1 MLVPLIVVVII
12 MIVGLVIVQMKN
24 SKPTTTVNVPVT
36 IEPPETPVDPVKLDR
51 VKEIVKTLE
60 KEESISPSTTG
71 SVPSPPPPSSPEGM
85 IANAEAK
92 TEQVEV
98 SRDALLADIGDENT
112 SAKVK
117 LLETAKKLIV
127 KSETKNVAII
137 ATVLK
142 EQATIKREI
151 SQEKVYKTIAK
162 LKKLDLKAA
171 ENAVLIRTKRDNVSK
186 MNESIV
192 KLAREA
198 EELKI
203 VQAAKAKQLAE
214 DLQKKKIQADLKIQA
229 ANQAAEQAKKDKAD
243 RAAAFRAK
251 MAKYAEDKLA
261 AEATVAKKERDA
273 KIARALEIALKNKAL
288 KLEAEA
294 EMKRIL
300 DEQRI
305 KNQELA
311 EGERVKMEAAEG
323 ARQVQIEENN
333 EKMEEAKNKRE
344 EEEAKTAEAKAE
356 LEEQILIQK
365 EEAEEL
371 RLNEEERMA
380 DIENRRLE
388 AETEAAEVLVE
399 ETERQKELEKE
410 NREIRLEQEDII
422 RETEEERAAEA
433 EEAEEA
439 YAMEQTQY
447 DELQEQLAE
456 EEEEYLADQATEALA
471 SKTEYDATIA
481 ADTASI
487 NEALDE
493 NATASQT
500 AETSLVANTATE
512 EELLAGAT
520 ITQQQ
525 SESSG
530 GVSGASGAGGTGASF
545 FCLSAERVP
554 ETDDAGNNVVDA
566 SGNIQYV
573 PFGGSRDDQQPTILE
588 TTCVEECRPIRGGER
603 CEDVCT
609 DKSVPN
615 PLYTPPPTWNGNMDE
630 SVCAAIDGFN
640 WTATGKYTE
649 AQSQAVANRKFLG
662 CLLNTMKGNVDGFG
676 NERPKPCPD
685 ETWKLLNPGHP
696 EKMEEKKMASK
707 AFLKDFDQ
715 EEPFFKDGLPG
726 HTGSIPYLC
735 IHDGESDK
743 TMAKVVNCIT
753 KGGATHHGK
762 ATDDEVA
769 NSMSVNDRNALIAR
783 NESKTRADKR
793 ELYLKEMDIARDKNN
808 EIRGRMLARRAQEK
822 EDYLESLRSDCKFE
836 YSKTVKSGLKQYY
849 AAISNAD
856 QFSPGV
862 KAKKIQDA
870 QRFLL
875 LDPSSQNCLPCDPYT
890 KEYLN
895 IIKEPSDPGKKSCPT
910 DKIRKTACTPIMT
923 CKELTQK
930 MNQVTQDRHEALLA
944 LETRNK
950 TELKELLKYA
960 RAERTARGSYDRQV
974 KRLDTVITASQ
985 KTRYDTKLAEKK
997 KVWDAAAKEYNG
1009 EGQKLFSAYYTELIS
1024 IPKQLQYC
1032 AVRSLT
1038 GNPIEL
1044 RRTKRVDSLNK
1055 KYFGNNLPYD
1065 FSIVGEGE
1073 VLAPDKFAIL
1083 ASTYPD
1089 VSRLINVPG
1098 KSRSGFSGVPTSSAG
1113 PGYVTATNGEY
1124 TSFSDSEKIK
1134 DFVYG
1139 SAEVEA
1145 RHGNGEVYRN
1155 GRTSYHAV
1163 HDGNLGT
1170 TYILHKSPASRYHN
1184 GRRELNKQQGSF
1196 QIESGGRLVLLH
1208 AKKARKDEHLKDA
1221 NNKLRYG
1228 TKQKVTYSDCAYK
1241 QRQRKRSYNRSK
1253 RKYEYSYSMK
1263 CVKGNVTSIV
1273 EDTTK
1278 PIKKYTYYTRK
1289 DQKTEL
1295 YNFNDTSTGY
1305 TLIANFATNDFWLV
1319 SGKGKYFSVA
1329 DGRVHSL
1336 DKSLKC
1342 KITEPVI
1349 SNAIGGY
1356 QGMKKHIQSCFDKS
1370 NFDCVDV
1377 YRKRNALSLNYR
1389 KYHQTGYSFHKLI
1402 LWDGGY

>member
-24 SKPTTTVNVPVT
+24 SKLTTIVNVPVT

-51 VKEIVKTLE
+51 VKDIVKTLE

-71 SVPSPPPPSSPEGM
+71 N
-85 IANAEAK
+85 I
-92 TEQVEV
+92 
-98 SRDALLADIGDENT
+98 
-112 SAKVK
+112 
-117 LLETAKKLIV
+117 ETAKKLIA

-151 SQEKVYKTIAK
+151 SQEKVYETTAK

-171 ENAVLIRTKRDNVSK
+171 ENAALIRTKRDNVSK

-203 VQAAKAKQLAE
+203 VQDAKAKQLAE

-229 ANQAAEQAKKDKAD
+229 ASQAAEQAKKDKAD
-243 RAAAFRAK
+243 RAAAFRDK

-261 AEATVAKKERDA
+261 AEAAVAKKERDA

-305 KNQELA
+305 KNEELA
-311 EGERVKMEAAEG
+311 ESERIKLEAAEE
-323 ARQVQIEENN
+323 ARQIQIEENN

-380 DIENRRLE
+380 DIEDRRLAAE
-388 AETEAAEVLVE
+388 AEAAEVLVE
-399 ETERQKELEKE
+399 ETERQKELEIE
-410 NREIRLEQEDII
+410 NKEIRLEQEDII
-422 RETEEERAAEA
+422 RETEEEREAERVEA
-433 EEAEEA
+433 EEVYE
-439 YAMEQTQY
+439 MEQIEY

-456 EEEEYLADQATEALA
+456 EEKEYLADQAAEAIA
-471 SKTEYDATIA
+471 SKTDYDATIA

-493 NATASQT
+493 NATASQA
-500 AETSLVANTATE
+500 AETNLVANTDTE
-512 EELLAGAT
+512 EDLLARAE

-525 SESSG
+525 SETGG
-530 GVSGASGAGGTGASF
+530 GVSDVSGGGGVAASF

-554 ETDDAGNNVVDA
+554 ETDDAGNNIVDA
-566 SGNIQYV
+566 DGNIQYI
-573 PFGGSRDDQQPTILE
+573 PFGGSRDDTQQPTVLE
-588 TTCVEECRPIRGGER
+588 TTCVEECHQTRGGER
-603 CEDVCT
+603 CDDVCT
-609 DKSVPN
+609 DESVPN

-630 SVCAAIDGFN
+630 SVCADIDGFN
-640 WTATGKYTE
+640 WTSTNKYTE
-649 AQSQAVANRKFLG
+649 AQSQAIDNRKFLG
-662 CLLNTMKGNVDGFG
+662 CLLSP
-676 NERPKPCPD
+676 EPCTQ
-685 ETWKLLNPGHP
+685 ESWGMMTVGLGGQAYAR
-696 EKMEEKKMASK
+696 KMHDSIKIKKD
-707 AFLKDFDQ
+707 FLKDFDK
-715 EEPFFKDGLPG
+715 EEPFFKEGLPG
-726 HTGSIPYLC
+726 HPASSSYLC

-743 TMAKVVNCIT
+743 TMAKVVNCVT

-783 NESKTRADKR
+783 NENKRRADAKAA
-793 ELYLKEMDIARDKNN
+793 YDKARDVAIDKNN
-808 EIRGRMLARRAQEK
+808 ELRARMLARRAQEK

-856 QFSPGV
+856 QLSPGA
-862 KAKKIQDA
+862 KAKRIQDA

-910 DKIRKTACTPIMT
+910 EKIRKTACTPIMT

-974 KRLDTVITASQ
+974 KRIDTVITASQ
-985 KTRYDTKLAEKK
+985 KARYDTKLAEKK

-1009 EGQKLFSAYYTELIS
+1009 EGQKLFSAYYDELIS

-1055 KYFGNNLPYD
+1055 KYFGNNSPFD

-1083 ASTYPD
+1083 ASTYPATKKH
-1089 VSRLINVPG
+1089 SR
-1098 KSRSGFSGVPTSSAG
+1098 FSGNATSLSG
-1113 PGYVTATNGEY
+1113 PGYVTATNGQY

-1134 DFVYG
+1134 DTFYE

-1163 HDGNLGT
+1163 HDGNNGT
-1170 TYILHKSPASRYHN
+1170 TYILHKSPASRYNN

-1196 QIESGGRLVLLH
+1196 QIESGGKLVLLH
-1208 AKKARKDEHLKDA
+1208 AKKARDEDHLKDA

-1228 TKQKVTYSDCAYK
+1228 TKRKVTYSDCAYK
-1241 QRQRKRSYNRSK
+1241 RRQRKRSYNRST
-1253 RKYEYSYSMK
+1253 RKYEYTYDNV
-1263 CVKGNVTSIV
+1263 CVKGNVTSTV

-1370 NFDCVDV
+1370 NSDCVDV
-1377 YRKRNALSLNYR
+1377 YRKRNALGVNYR
-1389 KYHQTGYSFHKLI
+1389 KYRQTGYNFNKLI

>member
-1 MLVPLIVVVII
+1 MLVPLIVVIII
-12 MIVGLVIVQMKN
+12 MIVGLVIVQTKN
-24 SKPTTTVNVPVT
+24 SKPTTTVNIPVT
-36 IEPPETPVDPVKLDR
+36 IEPPEIPVDPVKLDR

-71 SVPSPPPPSSPEGM
+71 N
-85 IANAEAK
+85 I
-92 TEQVEV
+92 
-98 SRDALLADIGDENT
+98 
-112 SAKVK
+112 
-117 LLETAKKLIV
+117 ETAKRLLV
-127 KSETKNVAII
+127 KSETKGIAVI

-142 EQATIKREI
+142 EQATIKREV
-151 SQEKVYKTIAK
+151 SQKKVYETTAK

-171 ENAVLIRTKRDNVSK
+171 ANATLIRTKRDNISK

-198 EELKI
+198 EELKS
-203 VQAAKAKQLAE
+203 VQDAKAKQLEE
-214 DLQKKKIQADLKIQA
+214 DLQKKKIEADLKIQV

-261 AEATVAKKERDA
+261 AEAAIAKKERDA

-305 KNQELA
+305 KNEELA
-311 EGERVKMEAAEG
+311 EGERVKMEAAEE

-380 DIENRRLE
+380 DIEDRRLE
-388 AETEAAEVLVE
+388 AEAEAAEVLVE
-399 ETERQKELEKE
+399 ETERQKELEIE

-422 RETEEERAAEA
+422 RETEEEREA
-433 EEAEEA
+433 EREQAEEV
-439 YAMEQTQY
+439 YALEQVEY

-456 EEEEYLADQATEALA
+456 EEEEYLADQADEAIA

-481 ADTASI
+481 ADTASV
-487 NEALDE
+487 NASLDQ
-493 NATASQT
+493 NAVDSQT
-500 AETSLVANTATE
+500 AETDLVDNTATE

-525 SESSG
+525 SESVGGVSGG
-530 GVSGASGAGGTGASF
+530 GVSGASGGGGTGASF

-554 ETDDAGNNVVDA
+554 ETDDAGNNVVDD
-566 SGNIQYV
+566 SGNIQYI
-573 PFGGSRDDQQPTILE
+573 PFGGSRDDTQQPTILE
-588 TTCVEECRPIRGGER
+588 TTCVEECHMTSRYGPAAAPGER

-609 DKSVPN
+609 DETVPN
-615 PLYTPPPTWNGNMDE
+615 PLYTPPPTWNGNMDAD
-630 SVCAAIDGFN
+630 VCMAIDGFN
-640 WTATGKYTE
+640 WTPTDKYTE
-649 AQSQAVANRKFLG
+649 AQSQAVANRTLLG
-662 CLLNTMKGNVDGFG
+662 CLLS
-676 NERPKPCPD
+676 PIPCTD
-685 ETWKLLNPGHP
+685 EAWRLLNPGP
-696 EKMEEKKMASK
+696 GGSTFVVEAAK
-707 AFLKDFDQ
+707 AFLNVFDV
-715 EEPFFKDGLPG
+715 EEPYFKDGLPD
-726 HTGSIPYLC
+726 HPGSIPYLC
-735 IHDGESDK
+735 VHDGESDK
-743 TMAKVVNCIT
+743 TMAKVINCIT

-769 NSMSVNDRNALIAR
+769 NSLSVNDRNALIAR
-783 NESKTRADKR
+783 NENASRVVARAA
-793 ELYLKEMDIARDKNN
+793 YLKEMNIAIDKNN
-808 EIRGRMLARRAQEK
+808 ELRGRMLARRAQEK

-875 LDPSSQNCLPCDPYT
+875 LDPSSQDCRPCDPYT

-910 DKIRKTACTPIMT
+910 DKIRKIACTPIMT

-930 MNQVTQDRHEALLA
+930 MNQVTQDRHEALLT

-960 RAERTARGSYDRQV
+960 RTERTARGSYDRQL
-974 KRLDTVITASQ
+974 KRIDTVITASQ
-985 KTRYDTKLAEKK
+985 KERYNTKLAEKK
-997 KVWDAAAKEYNG
+997 TVWDAAAKEYNK
-1009 EGQKLFSAYYTELIS
+1009 EGQKLFSAYYDELIN

-1055 KYFGNNLPYD
+1055 KYFGSKLPYD

-1098 KSRSGFSGVPTSSAG
+1098 KSRSGFSGVPTTYSG
-1113 PGYVTATNGEY
+1113 PGYVEATNGGY
-1124 TSFSDSEKIK
+1124 VSWSASEKIK

-1145 RHGNGEVYRN
+1145 RHGRGEVYR
-1155 GRTSYHAV
+1155 GRKTTYHAV
-1163 HDGNLGT
+1163 YDGNLGT
-1170 TYILHKSPASRYHN
+1170 TYILQKGQKTRYSN
-1184 GRRELNKQQGSF
+1184 GRRELTKQQGSF
-1196 QIESGGRLVLLH
+1196 QIESGGKLVLIH
-1208 AKKARKDEHLKDA
+1208 AKKAMGEEHLKDA
-1221 NNKLRYG
+1221 DNKLRYG
-1228 TKQKVTYSDCAYK
+1228 TKRKVTYSDCAY
-1241 QRQRKRSYNRSK
+1241 RQRRPSRSYNRST
-1253 RKYEYSYSMK
+1253 RKYTTTYNNV

-1305 TLIANFATNDFWLV
+1305 TLIANFATSDFWLV

-1329 DGRVHSL
+1329 DGRIHSL

-1356 QGMKKHIQSCFDKS
+1356 QGMKKHIQSCFDKTNS
-1370 NFDCVDV
+1370 DCVNV
-1377 YRKRNALSLNYR
+1377 YRDRTRLGE
-1389 KYHQTGYSFHKLI
+1389 KYSQYHRSGYSFHKLI

>member
-24 SKPTTTVNVPVT
+24 SKPTTTVNIPVT
-36 IEPPETPVDPVKLDR
+36 IEPPEIPVDPVKLDR

-71 SVPSPPPPSSPEGM
+71 N
-85 IANAEAK
+85 I
-92 TEQVEV
+92 
-98 SRDALLADIGDENT
+98 
-112 SAKVK
+112 
-117 LLETAKKLIV
+117 ETAKKLIV
-127 KSETKNVAII
+127 KSETKGIAVI

-142 EQATIKREI
+142 EQATIKREV
-151 SQEKVYKTIAK
+151 SQKKVYETTAK

-171 ENAVLIRTKRDNVSK
+171 ANATLIRTKRDNVSK

-203 VQAAKAKQLAE
+203 VQDAKAKQLEE
-214 DLQKKKIQADLKIQA
+214 DLQKKKIEADLKIQV

-261 AEATVAKKERDA
+261 AEAAIAKKERDA

-311 EGERVKMEAAEG
+311 EGERVKMEAAEE

-371 RLNEEERMA
+371 RIDEEDRMA

-399 ETERQKELEKE
+399 ETERQEELEKE

-422 RETEEERAAEA
+422 RETEEEREAER
-433 EEAEEA
+433 EEAEEV
-439 YAMEQTQY
+439 YALEQVEY

-456 EEEEYLADQATEALA
+456 EEEEYLADQATEAIA

-481 ADTASI
+481 ADTASV
-487 NEALDE
+487 NAALDQ
-493 NATASQT
+493 NATASQM
-500 AETSLVANTATE
+500 AETDLVNNTATE

-520 ITQQQ
+520 AIQQV

-573 PFGGSRDDQQPTILE
+573 PFGGSRDDTQQPTILE

-696 EKMEEKKMASK
+696 KKMEEKKKASQD
-707 AFLKDFDQ
+707 FLKDFDQ

-769 NSMSVNDRNALIAR
+769 NSMSVNDRNAMIAR

-875 LDPSSQNCLPCDPYT
+875 LDPSSQDCRPCDPYT

-960 RAERTARGSYDRQV
+960 RTERTARGSYDRQL
-974 KRLDTVITASQ
+974 KRIDTVITASQ

-997 KVWDAAAKEYNG
+997 KVWDAAAKEYNK
-1009 EGQKLFSAYYTELIS
+1009 EGQKLFSAYYDELIN

-1038 GNPIEL
+1038 GNPVEL
-1044 RRTKRVDSLNK
+1044 RRTKREDSLNK

-1089 VSRLINVPG
+1089 VSKLISVPG
-1098 KSRSGFSGVPTSSAG
+1098 KSRSGFSGVPTTYSG
-1113 PGYVTATNGEY
+1113 PGYVEATNGGY
-1124 TSFSDSEKIK
+1124 VSWSASEKIK

-1145 RHGNGEVYRN
+1145 RHDHGEVYRS

-1163 HDGNLGT
+1163 YDGNLGT
-1170 TYILHKSPASRYHN
+1170 TYILQKGQRTRYSN
-1184 GRRELNKQQGSF
+1184 GRRELTKQQGSF
-1196 QIESGGRLVLLH
+1196 QIESGGKLVLIH
-1208 AKKARKDEHLKDA
+1208 AKKARGEEHLKA

-1228 TKQKVTYSDCAYK
+1228 TKRKVTYSKCAYK
-1241 QRQRKRSYNRSK
+1241 QRRPSRTYNRST
-1253 RKYEYSYSMK
+1253 RKYTTTYNK
-1263 CVKGNVTSIV
+1263 VCVKGNVTSIV
-1273 EDTTK
+1273 DDTTK
-1278 PIKKYTYYTRK
+1278 PIKRYTYYTRK

-1305 TLIANFATNDFWLV
+1305 TLIANFATSDFWLV

-1329 DGRVHSL
+1329 DGRIHSL

-1356 QGMKKHIQSCFDKS
+1356 QGMKKHIQSCFDKTNS
-1370 NFDCVDV
+1370 DCVNV
-1377 YRKRNALSLNYR
+1377 YRDRSRLGQKYR
-1389 KYHQTGYSFHKLI
+1389 QYHQSGYSFHKLI